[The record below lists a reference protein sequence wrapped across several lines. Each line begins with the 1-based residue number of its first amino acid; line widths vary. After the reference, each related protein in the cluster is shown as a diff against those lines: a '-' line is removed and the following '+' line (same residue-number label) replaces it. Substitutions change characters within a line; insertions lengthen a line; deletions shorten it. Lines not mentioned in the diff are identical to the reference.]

1 MATPRSPNDLVGP
14 VLLGDGAEYAEVA
27 ITVYDDDGRYIAA
40 NRKATEL
47 LGYSR
52 EELLKHDVADFTE
65 GGIDRTVLLYP
76 SLREGA
82 RIVTRNDGT
91 KVPVAYVVAP
101 TRVSGIQFYFA
112 VWWRLQDD
120 DPRALAAK

>member
-112 VWWRLQDD
+112 VWWRLPDD